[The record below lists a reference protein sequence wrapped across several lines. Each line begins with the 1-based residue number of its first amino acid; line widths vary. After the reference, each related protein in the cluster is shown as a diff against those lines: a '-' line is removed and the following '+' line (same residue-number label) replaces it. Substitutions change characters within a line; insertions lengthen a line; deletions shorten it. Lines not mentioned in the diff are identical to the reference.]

1 MHASQPG
8 HHFDSSHG
16 NDAKGGRASASRTA
30 WHVRDSCN
38 STRRLIFS
46 ELSLEEQKQLLERLE
61 KSLQAT
67 IIVAL
72 KLKEERYDPYFL
84 ELHGEVNAR
93 LKVSVSSQ
101 RVAFLVQSF
110 DCQPKPRTDTRCAP

>member
-1 MHASQPG
+1 M
-8 HHFDSSHG
+8 
-16 NDAKGGRASASRTA
+16 
-30 WHVRDSCN
+30 
-38 STRRLIFS
+38 
-46 ELSLEEQKQLLERLE
+46 LERLE

-93 LKVSVSSQ
+93 LKVSVGSSQ
-101 RVAFLVQSF
+101 RVPFLVQSF
-110 DCQPKPRTDTRCAP
+110 DCQPKPRTETICALRVRLRLREVCTVGVAGGAGVAGPATAA